1 MPTKISDS
9 SINQNNQNSDA
20 LGSLEDGTG
29 FEKIEMKERR
39 NSVEKEEKCEKKV
52 VQVVENLKN
61 EVNPVL
67 SFKTSQNIAKVLKQ

>member
-20 LGSLEDGTG
+20 LGSLEDGAG

-52 VQVVENLKN
+52 VQVVETVSDNTIDYDLFGGGKRDYC
-61 EVNPVL
+61 
-67 SFKTSQNIAKVLKQ
+67 S

>member
-52 VQVVENLKN
+52 VQVVENSIYDTNSTLIN
-61 EVNPVL
+61 RD
-67 SFKTSQNIAKVLKQ
+67 